1 MQAGRF
7 LVRRVEPTGRC
18 APRPPPTSVAASRL
32 GAAVLLLLVAL
43 LCLLPATARP
53 ATTSAEAPAE
63 RALAIA
69 PADIPSRADADEK
82 FVQSVERRAEAPEK
96 VIGIEQALS
105 RQAEAIDRLTGLTEG
120 SDLSLLSVQRLESLE
135 RHWLLHERT
144 LTQTRAELARAT
156 NIASEDAAE
165 LATRRA
171 AWLATSEAADLSPA
185 LRQRAMELIAR
196 IEGAQALLA
205 EPLASLIDLGRRSG
219 VLSARVQRGVAEVV
233 KQVAELDRRLVTM
246 DSAPLWQALRH
257 TDATEPLSVGL
268 WRSLA
273 IEIAF
278 ARDYDAS
285 RARLLPAIGVL
296 IVTSLPLMFWL
307 RRRARALVAARQL
320 NENALQALSRPWA
333 AWLLLVAG
341 VAVLYGLQGPNL
353 RQQLVYLLAWI
364 PVLGLLQRHLLSLVG
379 SWGYLSA
386 LFYLLNVAVSL
397 MVGNPLLHRLLLL
410 ALSLM
415 MLAALAWQVL
425 RRPHGAEAG
434 EHRLQA
440 GGWKLVAWV
449 ACAVLAV
456 AAVASVLGNVS
467 LSAML
472 VTATLTSSFA
482 ALALYA
488 GSRVTLALF
497 QVLLAGPTVARLSAR
512 YSSSLAPA
520 AVNAGRAVLVIVWLL
535 FTLQS
540 FRIYRPVSSWATTV
554 LTHQFKLG
562 ELSLTLGS
570 LVSFT
575 LATWAAFWLAGLIRQ
590 VLAEDVL
597 PTLSLPRGV
606 GNSVSS
612 LSYYAI
618 LFLGLL
624 AALAA
629 AGFQVGQL
637 TLVFGALGVGIGFGL
652 QDVVRNFVAGLILMF
667 ERPIQRGDTV
677 EVAGMVGQVRE
688 IGLRATTVTT
698 FDGADVVVPNGM
710 LLADKLINWTL
721 TGTRRR
727 ISVEFSTAY
736 GADPRRTIELLE
748 GIARSIDGVSS
759 APPPQAIMTGLTAG
773 ALDFSVRAWTLDRAD
788 WVKVRSEL
796 AMRIRD
802 GLADAGIE
810 VPLPQ
815 REYRVRNMPVDDAPP
830 DLRRDAQTSPSGAN
844 TEGGPPA
851 R

>member
-1 MQAGRF
+1 
-7 LVRRVEPTGRC
+7 VRRVEPAGRR
-18 APRPPPTSVAASRL
+18 AAGPRPPVVAASRL
-32 GAAVLLLLVAL
+32 GAVVLYLLLAL
-43 LCLLPATARP
+43 LGLLPTTARSATAG
-53 ATTSAEAPAE
+53 AEAAAE
-63 RALAIA
+63 RSLAIA
-69 PADIPSRADADEK
+69 PADIASRADAEEK
-82 FVQSVERRAEAPEK
+82 FVQSVQRRAQAPDK
-96 VIGIEQALS
+96 LLRIRQALS
-105 RQAEAIDRLTGLTEG
+105 QQAEAIDRLTELTEG

-135 RHWLLHERT
+135 RHWLLHERK
-144 LTQTRAELARAT
+144 LTQIRAELTRAT
-156 NIASEDAAE
+156 STASEAAAE

-171 AWLATSEAADLSPA
+171 AWLATSEEPDLSPA
-185 LRQRAMELIAR
+185 LRQRSREMVAQTER
-196 IEGAQALLA
+196 TQALLA
-205 EPLASLIDLGRRSG
+205 EPLARLIDLGRRSSA
-219 VLSARVQRGVAEVV
+219 LSAQVQKGVAEVV
-233 KQVAELDRRLVTM
+233 KQVAELDRRLVTI
-246 DSAPLWQALRH
+246 DAPPLWQAVRESEK
-257 TDATEPLSVGL
+257 TEPPSVGL
-268 WRSLA
+268 SRSLA
-273 IEIAF
+273 IETAF

-285 RARLLPAIGVL
+285 RARLLPALGILTVA
-296 IVTSLPLMFWL
+296 SLPLMFWL
-307 RRRARALVAARQL
+307 RRRARALVAAGQL
-320 NENALQALSRPWA
+320 SEHALQALSRPWA

-341 VAVLYGLQGPNL
+341 GAVLYGLQGPNL

-386 LFYLLNVAVSL
+386 LFYFLNVVVSL
-397 MVGNPLLHRLLLL
+397 LVGNPLLYRLLLL
-410 ALSLM
+410 ALSLLM
-415 MLAALAWQVL
+415 MATLAWHVV
-425 RRPHGAEAG
+425 RASRGAGAGVG

-440 GGWKLVAWV
+440 GIWKVVAWV

-497 QVLLAGPTVARLSAR
+497 QVLLAGPTAARLSAR
-512 YSSSLAPA
+512 YAGSLAPA
-520 AVNAGRAVLVIVWLL
+520 AVNVGRAVLFVAWLL

-540 FRIYRPVSSWATTV
+540 FRIYRPVSSFATTV
-554 LTHQFKLG
+554 LTHEFKLG

-570 LVSFT
+570 LVSFA
-575 LATWAAFWLAGLIRQ
+575 LATWAAFWLARLIRQ

-612 LSYYAI
+612 LSYYVI

-652 QDVVRNFVAGLILMF
+652 QDVVRNFVAGMILMF

-677 EVAGMVGQVRE
+677 EVAGMVGQVSE

-698 FDGADVVVPNGM
+698 FEGADVVVPNGM
-710 LLADKLINWTL
+710 LLADKLVNWTL

-727 ISVEFSTAY
+727 VSVELSTVY

-748 GIARSIDGVSS
+748 AIARSIDGVSF
-759 APPPQAIMTGLTAG
+759 APAPEAIMTGLTAG
-773 ALDFSVRAWTLDRAD
+773 ALDFSVRAWTTDRTD
-788 WVKVRSEL
+788 WVQLRSEL

-802 GLADAGIE
+802 GLAEAGIE

-815 REYRVRNMPVDDAPP
+815 R
-830 DLRRDAQTSPSGAN
+830 DLRLRTMSGNAAADLSLEAEASSKSGKAQDR
-844 TEGGPPA
+844 PA
-851 R
+851 AE

>member
-1 MQAGRF
+1 MRCVGPAGLHATRP
-7 LVRRVEPTGRC
+7 RRP
-18 APRPPPTSVAASRL
+18 VAALSRL
-32 GAAVLLLLVAL
+32 GAIVLGLLLAL
-43 LCLLPATARP
+43 LGMLPTTARP
-53 ATTSAEAPAE
+53 ATAGAEAPAE
-63 RALAIA
+63 RSLAIA
-69 PADIPSRADADEK
+69 PADIPSRADAEEK
-82 FVQSVERRAEAPEK
+82 FVQAVQRRAQAPDT
-96 VIGIEQALS
+96 VLRIAQALS
-105 RQAEAIDRLTGLTEG
+105 QQAKAIDRLTELTEG

-135 RHWLLHERT
+135 RHWLLHERK
-144 LTQTRAELARAT
+144 LTQTRAELTRAT
-156 NIASEDAAE
+156 NTASEDAAE
-165 LATRRA
+165 LATRRS
-171 AWLATSEAADLSPA
+171 AWLATLEEPDLSPA
-185 LRQRAMELIAR
+185 LRQRSTEMVAQ
-196 IEGAQALLA
+196 IERAQALLA
-205 EPLASLIDLGRRSG
+205 EPLARLIDLGRRSSA
-219 VLSARVQRGVAEVV
+219 LSAQVQKGVAEVV

-246 DSAPLWQALRH
+246 DAPPLWQALRESEK
-257 TDATEPLSVGL
+257 TEPLSVGL
-268 WRSLA
+268 SRSLA
-273 IEIAF
+273 IETAF
-278 ARDYDAS
+278 ARDFDAS
-285 RARLLPAIGVL
+285 RARLLPALGILTVA
-296 IVTSLPLMFWL
+296 SLPLMFWL
-307 RRRARALVAARQL
+307 RRRARTLVAAKQL
-320 NENALQALSRPWA
+320 SEHALQALTRPWA

-341 VAVLYGLQGPNL
+341 GAVLYGLQGPNL

-386 LFYLLNVAVSL
+386 LFYLLNVVVSL
-397 MVGNPLLHRLLLL
+397 LVGSPLLYRLLLL
-410 ALSLM
+410 VLSLSM
-415 MLAALAWQVL
+415 MATLAWHVL
-425 RRPHGAEAG
+425 RARRGADVG

-440 GGWKLVAWV
+440 GSWKLVALV

-456 AAVASVLGNVS
+456 AAVANVLGNVS

-488 GSRVTLALF
+488 GSRVALALF
-497 QVLLAGPTVARLSAR
+497 QVLLAGPTVARLSSR
-512 YSSSLAPA
+512 YAGSLAPA
-520 AVNAGRAVLVIVWLL
+520 AVNVGRAALIIAWLL

-540 FRIYRPVSSWATTV
+540 FRIYRPVSSFAMTV
-554 LTHQFKLG
+554 LTHEFKLG

-570 LVSFT
+570 LVSFA
-575 LATWAAFWLAGLIRQ
+575 LATWAAFWLARLIRQ

-612 LSYYAI
+612 LSYYVI

-652 QDVVRNFVAGLILMF
+652 QDVVRNFVAGMILMF
-667 ERPIQRGDTV
+667 ERPIQRGDTI

-710 LLADKLINWTL
+710 LLADKVINWTL

-727 ISVEFSTAY
+727 ISVELSTVY

-748 GIARSIDGVSS
+748 GIARSIDGVSF
-759 APPPQAIMTGLTAG
+759 APAPQAIMTGLTAG
-773 ALDFSVRAWTLDRAD
+773 ALDFSVRAWTNDRAD
-788 WVKVRSEL
+788 WVQLRSEL

-802 GLADAGIE
+802 GLAEAGIE

-815 REYRVRNMPVDDAPP
+815 RDVRLRGAPGNAAADARTDVQASPGP
-830 DLRRDAQTSPSGAN
+830 GSAQDRSPAG
-844 TEGGPPA
+844 
-851 R
+851 

>member
-1 MQAGRF
+1 M
-7 LVRRVEPTGRC
+7 LW
-18 APRPPPTSVAASRL
+18 
-32 GAAVLLLLVAL
+32 LLLAL
-43 LCLLPATARP
+43 LGLLPVTARP
-53 ATTSAEAPAE
+53 ATAGAAQAPAE
-63 RALAIA
+63 RSLEIA
-69 PADIPSRADADEK
+69 PADIPSRADAEEK
-82 FVQSVERRAEAPEK
+82 FVQSVQRRAQAADK
-96 VIGIEQALS
+96 LLRIERALS
-105 RQAEAIDRLTGLTEG
+105 EQAEAIDRLTALTEG
-120 SDLSLLSVQRLESLE
+120 SDLSLHSVQRLESLE
-135 RHWLLHERT
+135 RHWLLHERR
-144 LTQTRAELARAT
+144 LTQTRTELTRVT
-156 NIASEDAAE
+156 NTASEDAAE

-171 AWLATSEAADLSPA
+171 AWLATSEEPDLSPA
-185 LRQRAMELIAR
+185 LRQRSREMVAQ
-196 IEGAQALLA
+196 IERTQALLG
-205 EPLASLIDLGRRSG
+205 EPLARLINLGRRSG
-219 VLSARVQRGVAEVV
+219 ALSAQVQKGVAEVV

-246 DSAPLWQALRH
+246 DAPPLWQAVRESEK
-257 TDATEPLSVGL
+257 TEPLSLGL
-268 WRSLA
+268 SRSLA
-273 IEIAF
+273 IETAF

-285 RARLLPAIGVL
+285 RARLLPALGILTVA
-296 IVTSLPLMFWL
+296 SLPLMFWL
-307 RRRARALVAARQL
+307 RRRARTLVAAKQL
-320 NENALQALSRPWA
+320 SEHALQALTRPWA

-341 VAVLYGLQGPNL
+341 GAVLYGLQGPNL
-353 RQQLVYLLAWI
+353 RQQLVYLLALF
-364 PVLGLLQRHLLSLVG
+364 PVLGLLQRHLRSLVG

-386 LFYLLNVAVSL
+386 LFYLLNVVVSL
-397 MVGNPLLHRLLLL
+397 LVGSPLLYRLLLL
-410 ALSLM
+410 GLSLLM
-415 MLAALAWQVL
+415 MATLAWHVL
-425 RRPHGAEAG
+425 RAWRSADVG

-440 GGWKLVAWV
+440 GSWKLAAGV

-456 AAVASVLGNVS
+456 AAVANVLGNVS

-512 YSSSLAPA
+512 YASSLAPA
-520 AVNAGRAVLVIVWLL
+520 AVNVGRAALIVAWLL

-540 FRIYRPVSSWATTV
+540 FRIYRPVSSFAMTV
-554 LTHQFKLG
+554 LTHEFKLG

-570 LVSFT
+570 LVSFAV
-575 LATWAAFWLAGLIRQ
+575 ATWAAFWLARLIRQ

-606 GNSVSS
+606 GGSVSS
-612 LSYYAI
+612 LSYYVV

-652 QDVVRNFVAGLILMF
+652 QDVVRNFVAGMILMF

-710 LLADKLINWTL
+710 LLADKLVNWTL

-727 ISVEFSTAY
+727 ISVELSTVY

-748 GIARSIDGVSS
+748 GIARSIDGVSF
-759 APPPQAIMTGLTAG
+759 APAPHAIMTGLTAG
-773 ALDFSVRAWTLDRAD
+773 ALDFSVRAWTTDRAD
-788 WVKVRSEL
+788 WVQVRSEL

-802 GLADAGIE
+802 GLAEAGIE

-815 REYRVRNMPVDDAPP
+815 R
-830 DLRRDAQTSPSGAN
+830 DLRLRRMPGNAAADSSRDAEASPKSGNA
-844 TEGGPPA
+844 EDRPA
-851 R
+851 AD